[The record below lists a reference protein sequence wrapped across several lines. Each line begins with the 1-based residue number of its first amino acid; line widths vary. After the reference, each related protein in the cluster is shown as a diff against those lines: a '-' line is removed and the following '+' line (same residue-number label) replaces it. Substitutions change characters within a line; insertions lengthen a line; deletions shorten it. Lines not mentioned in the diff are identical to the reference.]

1 MSNGTAKVIGAVIA
15 GTVAGLVLGVLFAP
29 DKGSKTRKRLAGSA
43 KDLADDFKSRMRD
56 EANELRNKAEE
67 LEAQADK
74 KLDGLVSKIKMKANS
89 VMNPTAE

>member
-29 DKGSKTRKRLAGSA
+29 DKGSKTRSRLAGSA
-43 KDLADDFKSRMRD
+43 KDLADDLKYKMRE
-56 EANELRNKAEE
+56 EANELRIKAEE

-74 KLDGLVSKIKMKANS
+74 KLDGLASKIKMKANS
-89 VMNPTAE
+89 ILNPTAD